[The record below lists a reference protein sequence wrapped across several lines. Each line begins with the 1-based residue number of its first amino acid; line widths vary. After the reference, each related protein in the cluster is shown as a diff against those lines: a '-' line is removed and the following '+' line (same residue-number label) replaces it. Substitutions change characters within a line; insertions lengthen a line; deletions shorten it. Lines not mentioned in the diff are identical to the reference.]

1 MPTPCLPSQVLGLRR
16 TWRILQLPVF
26 GSWDLGNI
34 VVGNLAVWGQ
44 AAAALLAVAVAVAR
58 RRRRVRRA
66 AGAKCKRE

>member
-1 MPTPCLPSQVLGLRR
+1 MPASCLPSQVLGPRR
-16 TWRILQLPVF
+16 TWRILQHPIF

-34 VVGNLAVWGQ
+34 IVGNLAVWAQ

-58 RRRRVRRA
+58 RRRVRRA